1 MSKNGV
7 NTSPLEEDEQAE
19 FVIWLEAMGLKFSA
33 TAQSTYTESWN
44 QKRKNHK
51 LGLRRGVPDLIV
63 AIPAEKSYDGKAYL
77 LFVEMKRKRGGVV
90 SPEQAVWIEAINS
103 VLADDVAAFVAYGAD
118 EAIEIV
124 EPYLKP
130 VENSYLF

>member
-63 AIPAEKSYDGKAYL
+63 IIPAEKSADDKPYL

-90 SPEQAVWIEAINS
+90 SPEQRIWIDSINS
-103 VLADDVAAFVAYGAD
+103 ILADDVAAFVAKGAD

-124 EPYLKP
+124 DSYLKL
-130 VENSYLF
+130 VDNSYLF

>member
-1 MSKNGV
+1 M
-7 NTSPLEEDEQAE
+7 
-19 FVIWLEAMGLKFSA
+19 
-33 TAQSTYTESWN
+33 
-44 QKRKNHK
+44 
-51 LGLRRGVPDLIV
+51 RRGVPDLIV
-63 AIPAEKSYDGKAYL
+63 SIPAEKSYDGKAYL